1 MNHKHA
7 NNNLKLA
14 KSSLA
19 FLKFVNQHKL
29 GIDKIKKIPP
39 PKKEMKNIQNFYSN
53 LAKRKN
59 DGKILYF
66 LETQKFNLEYL
77 IKISSYGVK
86 PEESLAQKFYKFM
99 KKRELSFDDLIVKFI
114 DKVNSEDGGNEESEE
129 VNAGKNEVKEG
140 ENKGKNELREE
151 EEVQEED
158 EERKKENK
166 GKEENAVKKKGENA
180 VKNGKEKQHE
190 EEKEEE
196 DQEDLEEYEEDDEE
210 IDDQGDEDEEKKDK
224 NEDEK
229 NEDEVKEESEEEHQ
243 EEDLSYP
250 YTIQELELKNDC
262 LIMLYKEKYII
273 KKLIFEEYMQK
284 GTVDFTKMFGK
295 KKTGGKTKINR
306 AKSDE
311 NPMKKNEPEKERQNS
326 MLSVFATNVYSSAAN
341 LKSRFSS
348 FLPFH

>member
-1 MNHKHA
+1 MTAWGFDTHIR
-7 NNNLKLA
+7 
-14 KSSLA
+14 SSD
-19 FLKFVNQHKL
+19 Q
-29 GIDKIKKIPP
+29 
-39 PKKEMKNIQNFYSN
+39 S

-66 LETQKFNLEYL
+66 LETQKYNLEYL

-99 KKRELSFDDLIVKFI
+99 KKRELSFDDQIKKFI
-114 DKVNSEDGGNEESEE
+114 DKVKREDGGNEESEE
-129 VNAGKNEVKEG
+129 VNEGKNEVKEG

-190 EEKEEE
+190 EEKDEE
-196 DQEDLEEYEEDDEE
+196 DYEEDDEE
-210 IDDQGDEDEEKKDK
+210 IDDQGDEDDEKKDK
-224 NEDEK
+224 NEDEE

-273 KKLIFEEYMQK
+273 KKLIFEEFKQK

-295 KKTGGKTKINR
+295 KKPKTNR
-306 AKSDE
+306 AKSAE
-311 NPMKKNEPEKERQNS
+311 NPMKKTEPEKERQNS